1 VQGQREGSDGNLVKP
16 SLVVSG
22 WSLAHARL
30 SWGAEALK
38 YIFFLFALL
47 VLAATVGSAD
57 DQRRKAGDAK
67 ENPITRADIPGF
79 TVIGIEARTANSKEA
94 TADGIIPK
102 QWQKFFQEGTLAKIP
117 SRVGSNIYALYID
130 YASDRNGE
138 YSFVIGAMV
147 KNGTAAPVGMV
158 AKQIAGG
165 QFAVISSDKGPLPK
179 VVPATWQ
186 AVWKMEDDGKLKRAY
201 QTDFEIYD
209 KRSQDPQNA
218 EVDIYVGLK

>member
-1 VQGQREGSDGNLVKP
+1 MADHNASDFSLYRNFLVTSIVGFAKGP
-16 SLVVSG
+16 RRATNDVS
-22 WSLAHARL
+22 
-30 SWGAEALK
+30 
-38 YIFFLFALL
+38 
-47 VLAATVGSAD
+47 
-57 DQRRKAGDAK
+57 K

-79 TVIGIEARTANSKEA
+79 TVIGIEARTTNGKEA

-117 SRVGSNIYALYID
+117 GRVGSNIYALYTD
-130 YASDRNGE
+130 YASDRYGE

-147 KNGTAAPVGMV
+147 KNGTAAPAGMV
-158 AKQIAGG
+158 AKKIAGG

-179 VVPATWQ
+179 VVPAAWQ
-186 AVWKMEDDGKLKRAY
+186 VVWKMEDDGKLKRAY

-218 EVDIYVGLK
+218 QVDIYVGLK